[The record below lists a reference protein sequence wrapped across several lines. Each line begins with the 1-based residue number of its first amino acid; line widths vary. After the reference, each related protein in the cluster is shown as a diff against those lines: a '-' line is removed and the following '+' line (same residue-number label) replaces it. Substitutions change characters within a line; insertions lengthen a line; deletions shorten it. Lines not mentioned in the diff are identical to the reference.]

1 MYLLVFFLPL
11 FSSVSSFFFSRFL
24 GKKGSSIVS
33 CFFMFL
39 AFFLSWFILFDT
51 GLHQTVTV
59 LYTVDNFALNLH
71 IGSIPF
77 ILVYDSL
84 TCIMLIVVLTVSF
97 LVHLYGYKYM
107 EEDPRLNI
115 FFCYISLFTFF
126 MLVLICTGSF
136 FHMFFGWEGVGLCSY
151 LLINFW
157 YTRIQANKAAIKAM
171 LVNRV
176 GDMGLTL
183 GLLLIFYLFG
193 SLNYGVVFALA
204 PYFSESFLILFG
216 YKISCF
222 TLIGIFF
229 FIGAV
234 GKSAQI
240 GLHTWLP
247 DAMEGPTPVSALIHA
262 ATMVTAGVF
271 LLARSS
277 PILEYSSFSLN
288 LIIFVGAMTSFLA
301 ATTGLFQNDLKKVIA
316 YSTCSQLG
324 YMVFACGL
332 SGYSVGIFH
341 LANHAFFKALLFLT
355 AGCIIHALS
364 DEQDMR
370 RMGGLLKLLPFSYSM
385 IFIGSIALAG
395 FPFLSGFYS
404 KDVILELSS
413 VKYTISGLF
422 SNWLG
427 LLSAFFTAFYSVRL
441 LVLTF
446 LNKTNSYIQ
455 VINNIH
461 EAPFLMAFPLV
472 VLCFGSIFFGFFFKD
487 LVIGLGTDFWGNSIF
502 VLPQNMNFVDA
513 EFLPFSI
520 KILPFFFTLTGIG
533 LGFMLFSDTLF
544 PRLVFNLKLSK
555 LGRFFYFFFNKKWLF
570 DFFYNSFLNQ
580 NIFSKSFSGFYLN
593 LDKGLI
599 ELFGPQ
605 GISYIFYQH
614 FQRIKTFQSGFIFH
628 YTFVIICFIIFLIFF
643 SFSFFYSYIYLYLI
657 LSFFFL
663 FE

>member
-11 FSSVSSFFFSRFL
+11 FSSISSFFFTRFL
-24 GKKGSSIVS
+24 GKKGSIFIS

-39 AFFLSWFILFDT
+39 CFLCSWFIFFDT
-51 GLHQTVTV
+51 GFHQTVTV
-59 LYTVDNFALNLH
+59 LYTIDHFALNLH
-71 IGSIPF
+71 LGSIPF
-77 ILVYDSL
+77 ILIYDSL
-84 TCIMLIVVLTVSF
+84 TCVMLIVVVTVSF

-171 LVNRV
+171 LINRI
-176 GDMGLTL
+176 GDMFLTL
-183 GLLLIFYLFG
+183 GLLLVFYLFG
-193 SLNYGVVFALA
+193 SLNYGVVFSLA
-204 PYFSESFLILFG
+204 PYFSESVFTIFN
-216 YKISCF
+216 YEISCF
-222 TLIGIFF
+222 TLIGLFF
-229 FIGAV
+229 FLGAV

-277 PILEYSSFSLN
+277 PILEFSSFSLG
-288 LIIFVGAMTSFLA
+288 LIIFMGAVTSFVA
-301 ATTGLFQNDLKKVIA
+301 ATTGLFQNDIKKVIA

-332 SGYSVGIFH
+332 SGYNVGIFH

-355 AGCIIHALS
+355 AGSIIHSLS

-370 RMGGLLKLLPFSYSM
+370 RMGGLLQLLPFSYAM

-413 VKYTISGLF
+413 VKYTISGVF

-427 LLSAFFTAFYSVRL
+427 ILSAFFTAFYSTRL

-446 LNKTNSYIQ
+446 LNKTNAYIQ
-455 VINNIH
+455 VIRNIH
-461 EAPFLMAFPLV
+461 ESSFLMMIPLII
-472 VLCFGSIFFGFFFKD
+472 LCFGSIFFGFFFKD
-487 LVIGLGTDFWGNSIF
+487 LIIGLGTDFWGNSIF
-502 VLPQNMNFVDA
+502 IHPKNLNFIDA
-513 EFLPFSI
+513 EFLPFYI
-520 KILPFFFTLTGIG
+520 KLIPFFFTLLGIF
-533 LGFMLFSDTLF
+533 LGFFLFSDIF
-544 PRLVFNLKLSK
+544 FSSSIFFLKTSR
-555 LGRFFYFFFNKKWLF
+555 LGRFLYFFFNKKWLF
-570 DFFYNSFLNQ
+570 DLYYNSVINQ
-580 NIFSKSFSGFYLN
+580 NFFIKSFSSLYLN

-605 GISYIFYQH
+605 GFSIIFYNNLKKIFYLQ
-614 FQRIKTFQSGFIFH
+614 TGLIFH
-628 YTFVIICFIIFLIFF
+628 YTFTLILFLIFIIFF
-643 SFSFFYSYIYLYLI
+643 SFSFFYSYIYLYIFL
-657 LSFFFL
+657 FFFIL
-663 FE
+663 F